1 MTTSSIDFDRLLPR
15 RIEALRGS
23 LDGRPLALITVAEV
37 ASIAQVSYR
46 IAQRILPI
54 YKRERDAE
62 RLAHDTTDRS
72 RRLFR
77 VRGNRLW
84 VPERCRCSGPMRHQ
98 CDACDGTGWA
108 DREITEAND
117 ITRARLDYAKTLAER
132 YQTEL
137 SRRIEEKRRKR
148 AAAQESRGDEIPRE
162 FPKQRNRGKYFP
174 KFYLPTRNR

>member
-1 MTTSSIDFDRLLPR
+1 MTTSTIDFDRLLPR

-46 IAQRILPI
+46 VAKRLLPI
-54 YKRERDAE
+54 YKRERVSQ

-77 VRGNRLW
+77 VQSNRLW

-98 CDACDGTGWA
+98 CDSCDGTGWA
-108 DREITEAND
+108 DREITDQND
-117 ITRARLDYAKTLAER
+117 ITRSRMDYAKTLADR
-132 YQTEL
+132 YQAEL
-137 SRRIEEKRRKR
+137 SRRIAEKRRKR
-148 AAAQESRGDEIPRE
+148 AEAEESRGDEIPRS
-162 FPKQRNRGKYFP
+162 FPKRTRRKYDRSRFAS
-174 KFYLPTRNR
+174 

>member
-1 MTTSSIDFDRLLPR
+1 MTTSALDFERLLVR

-46 IAQRILPI
+46 VAKRLLPI
-54 YKRERDAE
+54 YKRERVSQ

-77 VRGNRLW
+77 VQSNRLW

-98 CDACDGTGWA
+98 CD
-108 DREITEAND
+108 
-117 ITRARLDYAKTLAER
+117 
-132 YQTEL
+132 
-137 SRRIEEKRRKR
+137 
-148 AAAQESRGDEIPRE
+148 
-162 FPKQRNRGKYFP
+162 
-174 KFYLPTRNR
+174 